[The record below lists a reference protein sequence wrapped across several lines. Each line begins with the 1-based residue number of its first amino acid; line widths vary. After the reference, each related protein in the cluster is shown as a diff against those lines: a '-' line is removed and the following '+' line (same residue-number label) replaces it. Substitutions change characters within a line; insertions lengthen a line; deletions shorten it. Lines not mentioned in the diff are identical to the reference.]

1 MDDEDLIRAGLDP
14 GMPQLG
20 LKNRS
25 QSYIT
30 GLRRDHLLR
39 GNSVDSKLDFAFL
52 YSDPL
57 LIEIDYQDK
66 ESKKW
71 KKELVEFNEPLET
84 ELEFDG
90 IVLALKKT
98 KCQFTVRREIATY
111 DNLKSVM
118 ACHPKVIHISC
129 HGDCFFD

>member
-1 MDDEDLIRAGLDP
+1 LNDEDLIRAGFDP
-14 GMPQLG
+14 RMPQLG
-20 LKNRS
+20 LKNKS
-25 QSYIT
+25 KSYIT
-30 GLRRDHLLR
+30 GLRLDHLLR

-57 LIEIDYQDK
+57 LIEIDNQDK

-98 KCQFTVRREIATY
+98 KRQFTVRREIATY